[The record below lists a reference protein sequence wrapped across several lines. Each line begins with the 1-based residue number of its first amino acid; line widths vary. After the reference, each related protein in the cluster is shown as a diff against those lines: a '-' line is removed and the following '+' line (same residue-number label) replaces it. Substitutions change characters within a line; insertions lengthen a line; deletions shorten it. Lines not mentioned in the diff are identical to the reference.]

1 MDNAVPLTTRVKFLN
16 HEIIYWEFSLQ
27 KTKLFDIVEFRHLLK
42 LAIPLLLTQIFTAL
56 MLFTDTV
63 IASQLS
69 HVDMASVSVAT
80 SLWGPV
86 VFSVQGLLIAV
97 TPVVAQLL
105 GQQKHN
111 ENNQTMAATFV
122 QGVYLSLFVC
132 VVVVGFYQ
140 FSDIPLKNLDLEPEL
155 YEKSVG
161 YLQYVIYGVVPTCL
175 FFVMRSFCEGIGLT
189 KPALIT
195 GVIGLI
201 VNIPLNYVFVFG
213 EFGMPQLGGAGCG
226 LATALVQWVSFFALV
241 VYFKVS
247 KQLKPFN
254 FIKAWAKPD
263 FTAIGNL
270 TRIGFPIFVS
280 LIFETTLFAFS
291 ALAIAP
297 LGAIAIAGH
306 QVAFSYSSV
315 VFMVPLSLSMA
326 ATIRIGYLRGIG
338 DMQMLKQA
346 IKSCFVLAALFGM
359 SVMMITFMFRDIIIA
374 LYTSEPEVVAL
385 AASILIITAIYQLPD
400 AIQVM
405 CAGIFKGLK
414 ITKPLLY
421 ITFIAYWPIGFTLGY
436 LLGRTDVIV
445 PAMGPAG
452 FWWGIVFGLTSA
464 SVMFFYKLNKT
475 LKNPSF

>member
-1 MDNAVPLTTRVKFLN
+1 MNKAKFFDVA
-16 HEIIYWEFSLQ
+16 EFG
-27 KTKLFDIVEFRHLLK
+27 HLLR
-42 LAIPLLLTQIFTAL
+42 LAIPLLLTQVFTAL

-105 GQQKHN
+105 GSQKEN
-111 ENNQTMAATFV
+111 ENISPMTATFI
-122 QGVYLSLFVC
+122 QGVYLALIVC
-132 VVVVGFYQ
+132 VGIIGLYQ
-140 FSDIPLKNLDLEPEL
+140 FAEVPLRNLDLEPEL
-155 YEKSVG
+155 FDKSSG
-161 YLQYVIYGVVPTCL
+161 YLHYVIWGAIPTCL

-226 LATALVQWVSFFALV
+226 LATAIVQWICFFALII
-241 VYFKVS
+241 YFKVS

-254 FIKAWAKPD
+254 FVASFTKPD
-263 FTAIGNL
+263 FSAIGNL
-270 TRIGFPIFVS
+270 ARIGLPICIS

-297 LGAIAIAGH
+297 LGAVALAGH

-315 VFMVPLSLSMA
+315 VFMFPLALSMA
-326 ATIRIGYLRGIG
+326 ATIRIGYLKGFG
-338 DMQMLKQA
+338 DMALLKQA
-346 IKSCFVLAALFGM
+346 IRSCFVLAAVFGT
-359 SVMMITFMFRDIIIA
+359 SVMLVTYLFRDIIIA
-374 LYTSEPEVVAL
+374 LYTNEPEVVAL
-385 AASILIITAIYQLPD
+385 AASILIITAVYQLPD

-436 LLGRTDVIV
+436 ILGRTDLIV
-445 PAMGPAG
+445 PAMGAQG

-464 SVMFFYKLNKT
+464 SVMFFYWLGKT
-475 LKNPSF
+475 IKRTDFLAEENA